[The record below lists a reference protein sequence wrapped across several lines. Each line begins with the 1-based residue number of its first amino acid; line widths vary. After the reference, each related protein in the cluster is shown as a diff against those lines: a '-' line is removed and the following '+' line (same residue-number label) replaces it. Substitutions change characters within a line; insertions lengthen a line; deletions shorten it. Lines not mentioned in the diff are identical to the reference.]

1 MSDFEKAINML
12 EHMVSTSIP
21 APQMRRMVR
30 EAIVVLNREARCK
43 REREAAAEG
52 FSNCPRVKC
61 SSMRTT

>member
-30 EAIVVLNREARCK
+30 EALVVLNREARYK
-43 REREAAAEG
+43 REREAAAED
-52 FSNCPRVKC
+52 SV
-61 SSMRTT
+61 

>member
-43 REREAAAEG
+43 REREAAALPHLKEDYA
-52 FSNCPRVKC
+52 NQN
-61 SSMRTT
+61 T